1 MVPFGREFDLDDV
14 LPSGSTGQPSAV
26 WPFFY
31 PLLLTSFCGARP
43 QRREM
48 LTEEG
53 ALEEVKFC
61 DVIDELP
68 GMKLDD
74 EILFRPYSSATCA
87 WQTPPADTPS
97 PPAEVTE
104 NHTANP
110 LPVEHANVG
119 LVEKHVEQ
127 AAEALGRKRASR
139 LERNRQSAQNLRERR
154 RLYTQR
160 VEAELEASK
169 AHVVQL
175 GSQVS
180 ALTAENGVL
189 RQENEFLRGVLQGRS
204 NAESP
209 VSSTPPSRPPGKR
222 ARRAGAMALSVA
234 AVLGLAACHQSVPQ
248 FDGGSAHRAMLE
260 HDDSAPLA
268 LPDYRDYN
276 TEAFGTAG
284 IPATTAT
291 GRTPVPTLSQ
301 ALLPYVHVRDD
312 DEVSEA
318 TVDWAALCQLGALQL
333 GSHRHIL
340 LPFSDLQDL
349 GWLGRPSA
357 VSTIGQ
363 DWHQQVATPPAVPMR
378 GRELFGTAHGS
389 TGLHALQD
397 ELIIQGTVSRSG
409 QAAQISSTE
418 NDGDMEEPSA
428 EHPSG
433 ESRASSSS
441 SSSEH
446 IHRVLHMLSSM
457 SQDDK
462 KVMLHL
468 LTSDAEQDEP
478 VAENSSNSGST
489 SMLDGHEHSQWTV
502 ASPSLSSLSI
512 LLPAMPHS
520 QEGDREGEGAGA
532 AEVVEL
538 SCGLARTWRISAD

>member
-1 MVPFGREFDLDDV
+1 
-14 LPSGSTGQPSAV
+14 
-26 WPFFY
+26 
-31 PLLLTSFCGARP
+31 
-43 QRREM
+43 M
-48 LTEEG
+48 LVEEAG
-53 ALEEVKFC
+53 LEEVKFC

-74 EILFRPYSSATCA
+74 EILFRPYSSASCA

-104 NHTANP
+104 NHAAKP
-110 LPVEHANVG
+110 SSVEHATSAEVG
-119 LVEKHVEQ
+119 LAEKHVEQ
-127 AAEALGRKRASR
+127 AAEAMARKRASR

-204 NAESP
+204 NPESP

-222 ARRAGAMALSVA
+222 ARRAGAMTLSVA

-248 FDGGSAHRAMLE
+248 FGGVSDGAESTAHRAMLE
-260 HDDSAPLA
+260 HDESTLLA
-268 LPDYRDYN
+268 LPDDRDYD
-276 TEAFGTAG
+276 TEDFGTAAAAAG
-284 IPATTAT
+284 Q
-291 GRTPVPTLSQ
+291 VPTLSQ

-312 DEVSEA
+312 GEVSEA
-318 TVDWAALCQLGALQL
+318 TMDWPALCQLGALQL

-349 GWLGRPSA
+349 GWLARTSA
-357 VSTIGQ
+357 VSTMGH
-363 DWHQQVATPPAVPMR
+363 DWHQQVATPPPVPIR
-378 GRELFGTAHGS
+378 GRELFGAAHAS
-389 TGLHALQD
+389 AAVHALQD
-397 ELIIQGTVSRSG
+397 ELIIQGGVSRSG
-409 QAAQISSTE
+409 QAAHISSTE
-418 NDGDMEEPSA
+418 NDGDLEKPNA
-428 EHPSG
+428 EHPTG
-433 ESRASSSS
+433 ESRTSSSS

-468 LTSDAEQDEP
+468 LTSDAEHDEP
-478 VAENSSNSGST
+478 LAENSSNSGST

-502 ASPSLSSLSI
+502 ASRSLSSLSI

-520 QEGDREGEGAGA
+520 QEGKREGEGAGA